1 METPEIHV
9 LNRINWQFFGT
20 LTFKSER
27 LPERVRLAMFFAHLR
42 QFCRQF
48 GLKFPKLLWCLRQ
61 EQGELTGRRHF
72 HYLIAGAPASLA
84 NLTTCFWLQ
93 DEWEKLGGGMARV
106 HVFDPRLNAG
116 AYILKQTGL
125 DDASFGGDA
134 YESAKFSGKAC
145 ELLLA
150 DRLWEV
156 AQWRSGYE
164 RARLARLR

>member
-27 LPERVRLAMFFAHLR
+27 LPERVRLQMFFAYLR

-72 HYLIAGAPASLA
+72 HYLIAGAAASLA
-84 NLTTCFWLQ
+84 NLTTCF
-93 DEWEKLGGGMARV
+93 
-106 HVFDPRLNAG
+106 
-116 AYILKQTGL
+116 
-125 DDASFGGDA
+125 
-134 YESAKFSGKAC
+134 
-145 ELLLA
+145 
-150 DRLWEV
+150 
-156 AQWRSGYE
+156 
-164 RARLARLR
+164 

>member
-27 LPERVRLAMFFAHLR
+27 LPERVRLAMFFAYLR

-72 HYLIAGAPASLA
+72 HYLIAGDAGLAGNPHDVFLAPG
-84 NLTTCFWLQ
+84 Q
-93 DEWEKLGGGMARV
+93 MGEARRR
-106 HVFDPRLNAG
+106 HGESPRVRP
-116 AYILKQTGL
+116 QTQRWGVYPE
-125 DDASFGGDA
+125 A
-134 YESAKFSGKAC
+134 
-145 ELLLA
+145 
-150 DRLWEV
+150 
-156 AQWRSGYE
+156 E
-164 RARLARLR
+164 RPR